1 MIHDLELTE
10 LLGAF
15 PQESFDGHVFRA
27 TGLNADP
34 TASSTSGG
42 RWAPSSR
49 QDGWYPVLYT
59 SLERDGAISE
69 VATYLCELTP
79 VPNKPL
85 MVHEIAVTT
94 SKTLC
99 LVRAD
104 FAELGI
110 DESRYG
116 ARNYHRT
123 QEIGAAMNFLEL
135 NGLIAPSARW
145 DCDNLIIFS
154 ENHSLN
160 ERLDRLNS
168 ERVEWREWQGIV
180 GFHMGA

>member
-15 PQESFDGHVFRA
+15 PQESFDGSVFRA

-49 QDGWYPVLYT
+49 QDSWYPVLYT
-59 SLERDGAISE
+59 SIERDGAISE
-69 VATYLCELTP
+69 VAAYLCELTP
-79 VPNKPL
+79 VPKKPL

-94 SKTLC
+94 SKTLR

-104 FAELGI
+104 FSDLGI
-110 DESRYG
+110 NDSKYG
-116 ARNYHRT
+116 ERNYRRT
-123 QEIGAAMNFLEL
+123 QEIGAAIKFLEL
-135 NGLIAPSARW
+135 DGLITPSARW
-145 DCDNLIIFS
+145 ECDNLIIFS
-154 ENHSLN
+154 ENHSIN
-160 ERLDRLNS
+160 ERLDTLNS
-168 ERVEWREWQGIV
+168 ERVEWREWQGTIC
-180 GFHMGA
+180 FHMDA